1 MTAANTHAFD
11 RLHKLLEQLERAEK
25 LLDLGPRRIAVA
37 EKKVA
42 TAEATCAAQK
52 EEIRRL
58 KKAADEVSLTLKTS
72 EAGVEK
78 HKQRLNDATGNKEY
92 QIIQTQI
99 TDAIAAS
106 GELEDQVLNMLGDV
120 DVATEELA
128 RLEQDV
134 AAAQAKVAE
143 VKADVKSRE
152 PGLTA
157 EIERATGGIK
167 EAETVIPGG
176 ESMAMYKRLRSSM
189 GAAAMAR
196 MEDNYCS
203 ECNTAATS
211 QDQVQMNMGEFI
223 LCRRCGRI
231 LYAPVEKAEA

>member
-11 RLHKLLEQLERAEK
+11 RLHKLLEQLDRAEK
-25 LLDLGPRRIAVA
+25 LLNLGPRRIVVA

-42 TAEATCAAQK
+42 VAEGTCTTQK
-52 EEIRRL
+52 EEIQKL

-72 EAGVEK
+72 EAGIEK
-78 HKQRLNDATGNKEY
+78 HKQRLNEATANKEY
-92 QIIQTQI
+92 QIIQAQI
-99 TDAIAAS
+99 EASIAAS

-120 DVATEELA
+120 DVAAEELS
-128 RLEQDV
+128 RLEQEV
-134 AAAQAKVAE
+134 AALQAKVVE

-152 PGLTA
+152 PGLTD
-157 EIERATGGIK
+157 EIQRVSSEIK
-167 EAETVIPGG
+167 EAEAIIPSG
-176 ESMAMYKRLRSSM
+176 ESMATYKRLRASM

-196 MEDNYCS
+196 LEDNYCD

-211 QDQVQMNMGEFI
+211 QDQVQINMGEFL

-231 LYAPVEKAEA
+231 LYAPAKTADA